1 MAVSDDNRGRSS
13 NVQHIADIM
22 PLVLAKYSM
31 YETQTRTPEGRM
43 QALVHNAF
51 PLRFDLRNRLA
62 ALRVAGH
69 FS

>member
-1 MAVSDDNRGRSS
+1 
-13 NVQHIADIM
+13 
-22 PLVLAKYSM
+22 
-31 YETQTRTPEGRM
+31 M

-62 ALRVAGH
+62 ALWVAGH

>member
-1 MAVSDDNRGRSS
+1 VMTIVVA
-13 NVQHIADIM
+13 
-22 PLVLAKYSM
+22 PAKYST
-31 YETQTRTPEGRM
+31 YETQTDTLPEGRM
-43 QALVHNAF
+43 QTLVHNAF

>member
-1 MAVSDDNRGRSS
+1 MFLSMAVSDDNRGRSS

-22 PLVLAKYSM
+22 PLVLAKYST
-31 YETQTRTPEGRM
+31 YETQTDTPPEGRM

-62 ALRVAGH
+62 AL
-69 FS
+69 